1 VSIVLWPPFRAL
13 FIACAAASVCATAS
27 LAQDINYASVNAAPG
42 KSVQLSY
49 HASAHKNNCAPA
61 ALPTV
66 RVVEPPKSGVL
77 TVRDGVL
84 TTDKIEGCPE
94 LKIPARVV
102 LYMANPGYAGP
113 DHVKYEVTNEE
124 GKVAAYDM
132 TITVE
137 TAPPAQNPPAQNPPA
152 GTTEGKPL

>member
-1 VSIVLWPPFRAL
+1 MVLRPALRAL
-13 FIACAAASVCATAS
+13 FFACATASVFATAS
-27 LAQDINYASVNAAPG
+27 LAQDVNYSSVNATPE
-42 KSVQLSY
+42 KPVQLSY
-49 HASAHKNNCAPA
+49 HASAHKSNCAPA

-66 RVVEPPKSGVL
+66 RVVEPPKSGIL
-77 TVRDGVL
+77 TVRDAVL

-102 LYMANPGYAGP
+102 LYTANPGYKGP

-124 GKVAAYDM
+124 GRVAAYDM

-137 TAPPAQNPPAQNPPA
+137 AAQPTQDPPAR
-152 GTTEGKPL
+152 TTEGKPL